1 MEPSPTPLLR
11 KPSPL
16 AGGEKRARV
25 PSSSPE
31 GRAPLGAGSTGVN
44 FADQCVALRPNLRR
58 FALKL
63 TRSTDAAEDLVQ
75 DTLVRALTKAHNYRD
90 NGHSLLTW
98 LFTVMQNLLNSQRRT
113 ASRRVTL
120 ELDSGKFG
128 YSHSAPERSDIRV
141 IIRDAVKL
149 IKSLPKPQRDV
160 LLLAG
165 VEGLDYEAISARS
178 GVLKNTVRSS
188 LSRARAKLKA
198 AADENYGSAPLSYE
212 HIERG
217 IARSFNQYTA
227 YINGKT
233 RYYATLQEARD
244 ARAAV

>member
-16 AGGEKRARV
+16 AGAEKRARV
-25 PSSSPE
+25 PSVSFS
-31 GRAPLGAGSTGVN
+31 
-44 FADQCVALRPNLRR
+44 DQCVELTPNLKRYAI
-58 FALKL
+58 ALTKNRD
-63 TRSTDAAEDLVQ
+63 TAEDLVQ
-75 DTLVRALTKAHNYRD
+75 DTLVRALTKQHLWKSGTDLRA
-90 NGHSLLTW
+90 W
-98 LFTVMQNLLNSQRRT
+98 LFTVMFNQRNSNLRKYRFEREHFKPD
-113 ASRRVTL
+113 ADVTL
-120 ELDSGKFG
+120 SP
-128 YSHSAPERSDIRV
+128 APSRADIGV

-149 IKSLPKPQRDV
+149 ISALPKPQRDV

-165 VEGLDYEAISARS
+165 VEGLDYAAISARS

-198 AADENYGSAPLSYE
+198 AADENYGSARLSYE

-233 RYYATLQEARD
+233 HYYATLQEARD
-244 ARAAV
+244 ARAAI